1 MANHTKTEQLLASV
15 ALLAPVIVLTLGA
28 WIWTVQTERDL
39 VEQQNLELR
48 EILRTRAACTPV
60 QVSCVCP
67 EYEEGWDDAEFA
79 EGCDP
84 AGIAIEDLELICA
97 EFSEYGYIPSC

>member
-1 MANHTKTEQLLASV
+1 MKKYKKADRILVSMAFA
-15 ALLAPVIVLTLGA
+15 APVLLLTFGA
-28 WIWTVQTERDL
+28 WAWSVQIERDL

-48 EILRTRAACTPV
+48 EILRTQAACAPV

-67 EYEEGWDDAEFA
+67 EYDEGWDDAQFA

-84 AGIAIEDLELICA
+84 QGIALEDLELICA
-97 EFSEYGYIPSC
+97 EISEFGYVPSC